1 MPIFSRKDPIC
12 KEKQNLDH
20 RLQENLKHIINT
32 NALKVKDNVTI
43 NSKQIE
49 VFQTDH

>member
-1 MPIFSRKDPIC
+1 MPIFSGKDPIC
-12 KEKQNLDH
+12 KEKQNLDL
-20 RLQENLKHIINT
+20 RLQENLKHIINANT
-32 NALKVKDNVTI
+32 LKVKDYVTI